1 MTEEAETL
9 LLASVRAFCRDK
21 PDMIGHIVQ
30 AAQAGLEDKLKRLA
44 QCRADMETVAVM
56 ALDARLYKQN
66 RRHMAE
72 LLNRWNDST
81 LSLNWSDRIEE
92 LMK

>member
-1 MTEEAETL
+1 MTESETL
-9 LLASVRAFCRDK
+9 FLARVRAFAADR

-30 AAQAGLEDKLKRLA
+30 AAQAGLEDKLKRLQ

-72 LLNRWNDST
+72 LLNRWNDSA

>member
-1 MTEEAETL
+1 MTSEEVTFL
-9 LLASVRAFCRDK
+9 VRVRAFAKDH
-21 PDMIGHIVQ
+21 PNMIGDIVL
-30 AAQAGLEDKLKRLA
+30 AAQAGLDAKLNSLTR
-44 QCRADMETVAVM
+44 CRADMETVAVM

-72 LLNRWNDST
+72 LLNRWNDSA
-81 LSLNWSDRIEE
+81 LSLDWSDRIEE